1 MKNIKFEGCNVVYG
15 KGQPEYI
22 PLHAQKAGNV
32 SITCYKLS
40 FKERLK
46 VLFTGVIWLGQM
58 NFGKPLQPQLPS
70 VNKNDLIENV

>member
-1 MKNIKFEGCNVVYG
+1 MKNVKFEGCNVVYG

-22 PLHAQKAGNV
+22 PLYAQKAGDV

-70 VNKNDLIENV
+70 VNKNDLIENA